1 MTSSS
6 NEYVFLMHCADFA
19 EAQVIKSFLLSHG
32 LHPRVRDEQTRAV
45 APHLGEF
52 LGKLTLEIPEHE
64 YMEASFALEKK
75 EKPALKVVST
85 TPLEET
91 QTMAKRSLLNA
102 ILGCVLIPL
111 FCNLMS
117 MSMGYRVLK
126 QEVPLSKYSRN
137 KLLLAIVFNS
147 IAFFFWLTIGPKF
160 IFK

>member
-1 MTSSS
+1 MNS
-6 NEYVFLMHCADFA
+6 NEYVFLMDCADFA

-32 LHPRVRDEQTRAV
+32 LHPRVRDEQTRGV
-45 APHLGEF
+45 APHLGQV

-64 YMEASFALEKK
+64 YMDASLALESK
-75 EKPALKVVST
+75 ERPSLKLVST

-91 QTMAKRSLLNA
+91 QAIAKRSLLNA
-102 ILGCVLIPL
+102 VLGCVLVPIL
-111 FCNLMS
+111 CNLMS

-147 IAFFFWLTIGPKF
+147 VAFFFWLTIGPKF